1 MSMKEIGILGGTFD
15 PIHIGHTK
23 LGIEA
28 IKQFNLSEIW
38 IIPAFNPPHKTLK
51 NVTSYEDRL
60 NMIRLAIEN
69 LSQFKILEV
78 EKMRGGKS
86 YTSETLKEIVSLY
99 PKTRFSFIMGAD
111 SLYEIEDWYKP
122 EEVMKF
128 ARLLVALRTYDK
140 AYKSLIEQ
148 VDYLKEKYNAD
159 IEIISYNKI
168 NISSNEIR
176 SLVSQ
181 NKDYSALVE
190 ERVKKYIESNKLYKG
205 N

>member
-1 MSMKEIGILGGTFD
+1 MNLKKE
-15 PIHIGHTK
+15 K
-23 LGIEA
+23 LNFQNRQDEHER
-28 IKQFNLSEIW
+28 NR
-38 IIPAFNPPHKTLK
+38 FNPPHKTLK
-51 NVTSYEDRL
+51 NVTSYEDRV

-69 LSQFKILEV
+69 LSQFKILEI

-86 YTSETLKEIVSLY
+86 YTSETLKELVSLY
-99 PKTRFSFIMGAD
+99 PKTRFSFIIGAD
-111 SLYEIEDWYKP
+111 SLYEIEDWHKP

-140 AYKSLIEQ
+140 AYKSLVEQ

-190 ERVKKYIESNKLYKG
+190 EQVKKYIESNKLYKAD
-205 N
+205 

>member
-28 IKQFNLSEIW
+28 IKQFDLSEIW

-51 NVTSYEDRL
+51 NVTSYEDRV

-69 LSQFKILEV
+69 LSQFKILEI

-86 YTSETLKEIVSLY
+86 YTSETLKELVSLY
-99 PKTRFSFIMGAD
+99 PKIRFSFIIGAD
-111 SLYEIEDWYKP
+111 SLYEIEDWHKP

-128 ARLLVALRTYDK
+128 ARLLVALRTYK
-140 AYKSLIEQ
+140 TYKSLVEQ
-148 VDYLKEKYNAD
+148 ADYLKEKYNAD

-168 NISSNEIR
+168 DISSNEIR
-176 SLVSQ
+176 SLVSK
-181 NKDYSALVE
+181 NKDYSALVDE
-190 ERVKKYIESNKLYKG
+190 QVKKYIESNKLYKAD
-205 N
+205 

>member
-28 IKQFNLSEIW
+28 IKQFDLSEIW

-51 NVTSYEDRL
+51 NVTSYEDRV

-69 LSQFKILEV
+69 LSQFKILEI

-86 YTSETLKEIVSLY
+86 YTSETLKELVSLY
-99 PKTRFSFIMGAD
+99 PKTRFSFIIGAD
-111 SLYEIEDWYKP
+111 SLYEIEDWHKP

-140 AYKSLIEQ
+140 AYKSLVEQ

-181 NKDYSALVE
+181 NKDYSALVDE
-190 ERVKKYIESNKLYKG
+190 QVKKYIESNKLYKAD
-205 N
+205 

>member
-1 MSMKEIGILGGTFD
+1 MKEIGILGGTFD

-28 IKQFNLSEIW
+28 IKQFDLSEIW

-51 NVTSYEDRL
+51 NVTSYEDRV

-69 LSQFKILEV
+69 LSQFKILEI

-86 YTSETLKEIVSLY
+86 YTSETLKELVSLY
-99 PKTRFSFIMGAD
+99 PKTRFSFIIGAD
-111 SLYEIEDWYKP
+111 SLYEIEDWHKP

-140 AYKSLIEQ
+140 AYKSLVEQ

-190 ERVKKYIESNKLYKG
+190 EQVKKYIESNKLYKG
-205 N
+205 D

>member
-1 MSMKEIGILGGTFD
+1 MRMKEIGILGGTFD

-28 IKQFNLSEIW
+28 IKQFDLSEIW

-51 NVTSYEDRL
+51 NVTSYEDRV

-69 LSQFKILEV
+69 LSQFKILEI

-86 YTSETLKEIVSLY
+86 YTSETLKELVSLY
-99 PKTRFSFIMGAD
+99 PKTRFSFIIGAD
-111 SLYEIEDWYKP
+111 SLYEIEDWHKP

-140 AYKSLIEQ
+140 AYKSLVEQ

-181 NKDYSALVE
+181 NKDYSALVDE
-190 ERVKKYIESNKLYKG
+190 QVKKYIESNKLYKAD
-205 N
+205 

>member
-111 SLYEIEDWYKP
+111 SLYEIEDWHKP

-190 ERVKKYIESNKLYKG
+190 KQVKEYIESNKLYKG

>member
-1 MSMKEIGILGGTFD
+1 MRMKEIGILGGTFD

-28 IKQFNLSEIW
+28 IKQFDLSEIW

-51 NVTSYEDRL
+51 NVTSYEDRV

-69 LSQFKILEV
+69 LSQFKILEI

-86 YTSETLKEIVSLY
+86 YTSETLKELVSLY
-99 PKTRFSFIMGAD
+99 PKTRFSFIIGAD
-111 SLYEIEDWYKP
+111 SLYEIEDWHKP

-140 AYKSLIEQ
+140 AYKSLVEQ

-190 ERVKKYIESNKLYKG
+190 EQVKKYIESNKLYKAD
-205 N
+205 

>member
-1 MSMKEIGILGGTFD
+1 MKEIGILGGTFD

-111 SLYEIEDWYKP
+111 SLYEIEDWHKP

-190 ERVKKYIESNKLYKG
+190 KQVKEYIESNKLYKG

>member
-28 IKQFNLSEIW
+28 IKQFDLSEIW

-51 NVTSYEDRL
+51 NVTSYEDRV
-60 NMIRLAIEN
+60 NMVRLAIEN
-69 LSQFKILEV
+69 LSQFKILEI

-86 YTSETLKEIVSLY
+86 YTSETLKELVSLY
-99 PKTRFSFIMGAD
+99 PKTRFSFIIGAD
-111 SLYEIEDWYKP
+111 SLYEIEDWHKP

-128 ARLLVALRTYDK
+128 ARLLVALRTYK
-140 AYKSLIEQ
+140 TYKSLVEQ
-148 VDYLKEKYNAD
+148 ADYLKEKYNAD

-168 NISSNEIR
+168 DISSNEIR
-176 SLVSQ
+176 SLVSK
-181 NKDYSALVE
+181 NKDYSALVDE
-190 ERVKKYIESNKLYKG
+190 QVKKYIESNKLYKAD
-205 N
+205 

>member
-28 IKQFNLSEIW
+28 IKQFDLSEIW

-51 NVTSYEDRL
+51 NVTSYEDRV

-69 LSQFKILEV
+69 LSQFKILEI

-86 YTSETLKEIVSLY
+86 YTSETLKELVSLY
-99 PKTRFSFIMGAD
+99 PKTRFSFIIGAD
-111 SLYEIEDWYKP
+111 SLYEIEDWHKP

-140 AYKSLIEQ
+140 AYKSLVEQ

-176 SLVSQ
+176 SLVSK
-181 NKDYSALVE
+181 NKDYSALVDE
-190 ERVKKYIESNKLYKG
+190 QVKKYIESNKLYKAD
-205 N
+205 

>member
-28 IKQFNLSEIW
+28 IKQFDLSEIW
-38 IIPAFNPPHKTLK
+38 IIPAFNPPHKALK
-51 NVTSYEDRL
+51 NVTSYEDRV

-69 LSQFKILEV
+69 LSQFKILEI

-86 YTSETLKEIVSLY
+86 YTSETLKELVSLY
-99 PKTRFSFIMGAD
+99 PKTRFSFIIGAD
-111 SLYEIEDWYKP
+111 SLYEIEDWHKP

-140 AYKSLIEQ
+140 AYKSLVEQ
-148 VDYLKEKYNAD
+148 ADYLKEKYNAD

-168 NISSNEIR
+168 DISSNEIR
-176 SLVSQ
+176 SLVSK
-181 NKDYSALVE
+181 NKDYSALVDE
-190 ERVKKYIESNKLYKG
+190 QVKKYIESNKLYKAD
-205 N
+205 

>member
-15 PIHIGHTK
+15 PIHIGHKK

-51 NVTSYEDRL
+51 NLTSYEDRL

-69 LSQFKILEV
+69 LSQFKILEI

-86 YTSETLKEIVSLY
+86 YTSETLKELVSLY

-111 SLYEIEDWYKP
+111 SLYEIEDWHKP

>member
-1 MSMKEIGILGGTFD
+1 MKEIGILGGTFD

-28 IKQFNLSEIW
+28 IKQFDLSEIW

-51 NVTSYEDRL
+51 NVTSYEDRV

-69 LSQFKILEV
+69 LSQFKILEI

-86 YTSETLKEIVSLY
+86 YTSETLKELVSLY
-99 PKTRFSFIMGAD
+99 PKTRFSFIIGAD
-111 SLYEIEDWYKP
+111 SLYEIEDWHKP

-140 AYKSLIEQ
+140 AYKSLVEQ

-181 NKDYSALVE
+181 NKDYSALVDE
-190 ERVKKYIESNKLYKG
+190 QVKKYIESNKLYKAD
-205 N
+205 

>member
-28 IKQFNLSEIW
+28 IKQFDLSEIW

-51 NVTSYEDRL
+51 NVTSYEDRV

-69 LSQFKILEV
+69 LSQFKILEI

-86 YTSETLKEIVSLY
+86 YTSETLKELVSLY
-99 PKTRFSFIMGAD
+99 PKTRFSFIIGAD
-111 SLYEIEDWYKP
+111 SLYEIEDWHKP

-128 ARLLVALRTYDK
+128 ARLLVALRTYK
-140 AYKSLIEQ
+140 TYKSLVEQ
-148 VDYLKEKYNAD
+148 ADYLKEKYNAD

-168 NISSNEIR
+168 DISSNEIR
-176 SLVSQ
+176 SLVSK
-181 NKDYSALVE
+181 NKDYSALVDE
-190 ERVKKYIESNKLYKG
+190 QVKKYIESNKLYKAD
-205 N
+205 

>member
-28 IKQFNLSEIW
+28 IKQFDLSEIW

-51 NVTSYEDRL
+51 NVTSYEDRV

-69 LSQFKILEV
+69 LSQFKILEI

-86 YTSETLKEIVSLY
+86 YTSETLKELVSLY
-99 PKTRFSFIMGAD
+99 PKTRFSFIIGAD
-111 SLYEIEDWYKP
+111 SLYEIEDWHKP

-140 AYKSLIEQ
+140 AYKSLVEQ
-148 VDYLKEKYNAD
+148 ADYLKEKYNAD

-168 NISSNEIR
+168 DISSNEIR
-176 SLVSQ
+176 SLVSK
-181 NKDYSALVE
+181 NKDYSALVDE
-190 ERVKKYIESNKLYKG
+190 QVKKYIESNKLYKAD
-205 N
+205 

>member
-1 MSMKEIGILGGTFD
+1 MKEIGILGGTFD

-28 IKQFNLSEIW
+28 IKQFDLSEIW

-51 NVTSYEDRL
+51 NVTSYEDRV

-69 LSQFKILEV
+69 LSQFKILEI

-86 YTSETLKEIVSLY
+86 YTSETLKELVSLY
-99 PKTRFSFIMGAD
+99 PKTRFSFIIGAD
-111 SLYEIEDWYKP
+111 SLYEIEDWHKP

-140 AYKSLIEQ
+140 AYKSLVEQ

-190 ERVKKYIESNKLYKG
+190 EQVKKYIESNKLYKAD
-205 N
+205 

>member
-1 MSMKEIGILGGTFD
+1 MKEIGILGGTFD

-28 IKQFNLSEIW
+28 IKQFDLSEIW

-51 NVTSYEDRL
+51 NVTSYEDRV

-69 LSQFKILEV
+69 LSQFKILEI

-86 YTSETLKEIVSLY
+86 YTSETLKELVSLY
-99 PKTRFSFIMGAD
+99 PKTRFSFIIGAD
-111 SLYEIEDWYKP
+111 SLYEIEDWHKP

-128 ARLLVALRTYDK
+128 ARLLVALRTYK
-140 AYKSLIEQ
+140 TYKSLVEQ
-148 VDYLKEKYNAD
+148 ADYLKEKYNAD

-168 NISSNEIR
+168 DISSNEIR
-176 SLVSQ
+176 SLVSK
-181 NKDYSALVE
+181 NKDYSALVDE
-190 ERVKKYIESNKLYKG
+190 QVKKYIESNKLYKAD
-205 N
+205 

>member
-28 IKQFNLSEIW
+28 IKQFDLSEIW

-51 NVTSYEDRL
+51 NVTSYEDRV

-69 LSQFKILEV
+69 LSQFKILEI

-86 YTSETLKEIVSLY
+86 YTSETLKELVSLY
-99 PKTRFSFIMGAD
+99 PKTRFSFIIGAD
-111 SLYEIEDWYKP
+111 SLYEIEDWHKP

-140 AYKSLIEQ
+140 AYKSLVEQ

-190 ERVKKYIESNKLYKG
+190 EQVKKYIESNKLYKG
-205 N
+205 D

>member
-28 IKQFNLSEIW
+28 IKQFDLSEIW

-51 NVTSYEDRL
+51 NVTSYEDRV

-69 LSQFKILEV
+69 LSQFKILEI

-86 YTSETLKEIVSLY
+86 YTSETLKELVSLY
-99 PKTRFSFIMGAD
+99 PKIRFSFIIGAD
-111 SLYEIEDWYKP
+111 SLYEIEDWHKP

-140 AYKSLIEQ
+140 AYKSLVEQ

-190 ERVKKYIESNKLYKG
+190 EQVKKYIESNKLYKAD
-205 N
+205 

>member
-28 IKQFNLSEIW
+28 IKQFDLSEIW

-51 NVTSYEDRL
+51 NVTSYEDRV

-69 LSQFKILEV
+69 LSQFKILEI

-86 YTSETLKEIVSLY
+86 YTSETLKELVSLY
-99 PKTRFSFIMGAD
+99 PKTRFSFIIGAD
-111 SLYEIEDWYKP
+111 SLYEIEDWHKP

-140 AYKSLIEQ
+140 AYKSLVEQ

-176 SLVSQ
+176 NLVSQ

-190 ERVKKYIESNKLYKG
+190 EQVKKYIESNKLYKG
-205 N
+205 D